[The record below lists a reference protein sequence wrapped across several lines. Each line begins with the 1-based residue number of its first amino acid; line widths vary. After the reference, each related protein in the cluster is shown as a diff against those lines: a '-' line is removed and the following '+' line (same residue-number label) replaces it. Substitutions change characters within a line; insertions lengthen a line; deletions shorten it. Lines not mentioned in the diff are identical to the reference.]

1 MRKFFNSK
9 QRFGIRKIHGIT
21 GSVLLGLLVMSMA
34 TVSNVSANEVSEASS
49 VVSRTTDTN
58 TTETST
64 VVSGITDTHTAD
76 TSTKPIKT
84 ENESVTAVDTESETA
99 KKTKIKH
106 YNPKWDTI
114 DESGN
119 VVRDL
124 NKYSDTEANKVAGS
138 NTEEQPEIKP
148 TEIKPVD
155 KESFNFKTVWDDDST
170 ETKQGTGSNMP
181 NNSLLFTYSNTEPA
195 QNLYVTVS
203 KTDTHKIV
211 KSSQSEYLGDLTD
224 GRSVYKIAYLNGA
237 SQIEFKSQSTNELPN
252 TIKRKNGQTIDFEY
266 KVYQNTSQDKN
277 LDINSLIST
286 ATELYTGKVSY
297 TYDHLKQAGYTV
309 TDKLTSVVESNV
321 KPDNDFRTI
330 MVSEHDSK
338 TDEVITKLTKI
349 SMITGLNNAAY
360 SKSYTYGDSAY
371 EITSEYEIPNHE
383 NETITVLGLPDGLT
397 PTVKHERLA
406 NGSYKINMRDLMRE
420 PNGTTTLDLNVSDE
434 FSNQLITGGIIVK
447 PEYKLERLNDN
458 GTQFIQIVKD
468 PYGFN
473 LYSKDISVGTE
484 FAHSTVIPKNQ
495 FLSIDNKNKY
505 GEYVSVADDKHSH
518 IPLVDEYS
526 YKGDGVGRAT
536 VVYDLTGID
545 SHFNKVLNTDA
556 TVYAYVNNTWVEV
569 SKGDG
574 NRDVELPSNTKKVA
588 LSHDN
593 LVKDEAKSPKFDVS
607 LDDVA
612 TFKSENKNTR
622 KILDMH
628 ARIFNIP
635 DAVTFMDEE
644 TINNTSTV
652 LAERVLMLP
661 EENWSYI
668 VSIIKDRYDLP
679 FETGT
684 TTIETTLTW
693 ATNGPSNTDTD
704 HPNEKIDYFV
714 HITNDLKPFKLKFSD
729 NVTILSETQ
738 VDNGVVYRISPV
750 NNDINKLNITI
761 DSDGITPVNGK
772 ITVGKIS
779 KSDGQSPFTT
789 TNTLITEHGSTYK
802 VAGSNTSIDFGR
814 DLKDNYITADTSDVV
829 FNPLRES
836 FSKLELVER
845 DSNIDAN
852 TKDIVY
858 NYDLIGKV
866 NDHTGNGKS
875 IKSATFGIPK
885 TENGTILNLAKS
897 LDNISG
903 VSSYSYELNN
913 SGTFVDTVDK
923 SDLSKVT
930 KVKVTYDNAVKVTPE
945 KPWVLTVPLVLDED
959 SKSTKTATGT
969 LTFDYSDD
977 TTLITNTV
985 DLKKEYV
992 PLKEKDVI
1000 NFTYMSSS
1008 LLQDN
1013 NSTIDHNFLY
1023 VPDRIT
1029 TLKKYIQENGISPK
1043 IDSKYE
1049 SRFESDLFSRSKA
1062 THDGFIIDKIK
1073 TGTTGLVT
1081 LNTDELFEYV
1091 YQNLAGESTSK
1102 KGVIVSERKSDP
1114 YGSDTYLRDNTKDI
1128 LQAIVKVDKNGN
1140 YSLLKKGEVLN
1151 VSDIQEI
1158 RVYYSS
1164 FTKPKVRGYVYTP
1177 SVDSLDPT
1185 VRTENGGLHY
1195 NMMALADPEMSEK
1208 YMSPLYEDDIE
1219 GLEPGSSVVVN
1230 HKEIPSKT
1238 VVEENE
1244 KFKRTLTYSYTYHK
1258 LNDMDGFKDNG
1269 TRVAALTGS
1278 DMHAVF
1284 FYDEHV
1290 DEKIEWK
1297 TKPLTVNYIDSE
1309 TNETLTSYNVQRL
1322 KDEPIGEFDKEYP
1335 NYTFER
1341 SDFNSTDLM
1350 GDSERTINMYFKH
1363 QKATVRTEVYV
1374 DNTLVSTT
1382 DKEVNTLS
1390 KVDKGISDLTLE
1402 HDNKVAKYV
1411 RTESD
1416 NDTVGEE
1423 GSVTTVKHYYE
1434 TVSEING
1441 VAVNVVFKDGN
1452 TVVGSTL
1459 AESTKSDNEI
1469 SWSVISNVSDTI
1481 DTNTYKPVNGDWA
1494 TTELKGT
1501 LSYDSNKKV
1510 YTVEVPVTKR
1520 VGRIVVKYVDE
1531 SGSEIRTPE
1540 VYKDQPIGTEYDKVS
1555 PTTNI
1560 PVETGYVNKDGKLY
1574 MRTTGY
1580 VRVTKDNFGP
1590 GTISEGDNVFT
1601 FIYKKVTKDIEA
1613 TVTGKVPNDAP
1624 IIDKD
1629 VKELTPDLHGTV
1641 YEADPTKPKGETEVV
1656 VEGSDGYTIT
1666 STSYTH
1672 DENGNIVTT
1681 PNEPEVVKP
1690 VARVVKV
1697 GIKPKV
1703 EETPIGYYTRYER
1716 DDELTAGEQITSVH
1730 GKEGKTTT
1738 TTTYT
1743 MNPDTGVV
1751 TENPSVTVEE
1761 KSVNEVI
1768 KVGTKPKV
1776 VTEQLTKEI
1785 RYTSDPSKDKGEK
1798 TVITEGENGKVV
1810 TTIPYILNDVE
1821 GTVSEGKS
1829 EIVRHEGKPKIISVG
1844 TKPKV
1849 EVAKIPVTIRYE
1861 YNPNMDKDYRK
1872 VITEG
1877 SEGKLTT
1884 TTTYTVNEQ
1893 TGDLSESK
1901 STVETV
1907 KMIERV
1913 IEIGTKEIY
1922 VPNEAPVH
1930 EKPEY
1935 EGGAVPNE
1943 APVHTL
1949 PEYEGGVV
1957 PNEAPVHTLPEY
1969 EGGVVPNEAPV
1980 HTLPEYEGGVVPND
1994 APVHTLPEYE
2004 GGVVPNDAPVHKL
2017 PEYEGGVVP
2026 NDAPVHTLPEYEGG
2040 VVPNDAPVHTL
2051 PEYEGGVVP
2060 NDAPVHTLPEYEGGV
2075 TPNEAP
2081 VHTLPEYEGGVVP
2094 NDAPVHTLPE
2104 YEGCVVPNDA
2114 PVHTLPEFNGGVT
2127 PNDAPIHDKPEFDG
2141 GVTPNEA
2148 PIHDKP
2154 EFNGGVTPNE
2164 APIHD
2169 KPEFNGGVTPNDAP
2183 IHDKPEF
2190 NGGVTPNEAPIHDKP
2205 EFNRG
2210 VTPNDAPIH
2219 DKPEFNGGV
2228 TPNEAPIHDK
2238 PEFNGPTTT
2247 QTSNPNQLPNTGEKQ
2262 SSVLGILG
2270 SLGIISALLS
2280 VLHKRKKFND

>member
-64 VVSGITDTHTAD
+64 VVSGITDTTTNE
-76 TSTKPIKT
+76 TSTELNKT
-84 ENESVTAVDTESETA
+84 EKESVHAVDTESETT
-99 KKTKIKH
+99 TKPKVKH

-124 NKYSDTEANKVAGS
+124 NKYSDTEANKIDGS
-138 NTEEQPEIKP
+138 NTEEQPETKP

-155 KESFNFKTVWDDDST
+155 KDSFNFKTVWDDDST
-170 ETKQGTGSNMP
+170 GTKQGTGSNMP
-181 NNSLLFTYSNTEPA
+181 TNSLLFTYSNTEPA

-252 TIKRKNGQTIDFEY
+252 DLKRKNGQTIDFEY

-383 NETITVLGLPDGLT
+383 NETITVSGLPDGLT
-397 PTVKHERLA
+397 PVVKHERLP

-434 FSNQLITGGIIVK
+434 FNNQLITGGIVVK
-447 PEYKLERLNDN
+447 PEYKLERLNEN
-458 GTQFIQIVKD
+458 GTQFIQVVKD
-468 PYGFN
+468 PYGFK

-484 FAHSTVIPKNQ
+484 FAHSTVVPKNQ
-495 FLSIDNKNKY
+495 FLSIDNKNQY

-518 IPLVDEYS
+518 IPLVAEYS

-545 SHFNKVLNTDA
+545 SHFNKVLNTDT
-556 TVYAYVNNTWVEV
+556 TVYAYVNNAWVEV

-750 NNDINKLNITI
+750 NNNIDKLNITI

-779 KSDGQSPFTT
+779 KTDGRLFTT
-789 TNTLITEHGSTYK
+789 TINELITEHGSTYK

-959 SKSTKTATGT
+959 SKATKTATGT

-977 TTLITNTV
+977 TTLVTNTV
-985 DLKKEYV
+985 DLKKEYI
-992 PLKEKDVI
+992 PLTEKDVI
-1000 NFTYMSSS
+1000 TFTYWDATFG
-1008 LLQDN
+1008 QDDTN
-1013 NSTIDHNFLY
+1013 NSNPLY
-1023 VPDRIT
+1023 VPKRVM
-1029 TLKKYIQENGISPK
+1029 TL
-1043 IDSKYE
+1043 SKYLKE
-1049 SRFESDLFSRSKA
+1049 KQTDVIPDKGQ
-1062 THDGFIIDKIK
+1062 DGFYMDSYGLYRSNDGSIINKIK
-1073 TGTTGLVT
+1073 TGTRGLVT
-1081 LNTDELFEYV
+1081 LDANELFEYV
-1091 YQNLAGESTSK
+1091 YKNMSDDLLST
-1102 KGVIVSERKSDP
+1102 KGVVKTILPYSDSEDANS
-1114 YGSDTYLRDNTKDI
+1114 YEYSTKYV
-1128 LQAIVKVDKNGN
+1128 LEAIAINHKNGKIT
-1140 YSLLKKGEVLN
+1140 LLKKGDKIN
-1151 VSDIQEI
+1151 VSDIGGI
-1158 RVYYSS
+1158 NVYYTSY
-1164 FTKPKVRGYVYTP
+1164 TPLKARGYVYKPTI
-1177 SVDSLDPT
+1177 DSNSEDRYL
-1185 VRTENGGLHY
+1185 N
-1195 NMMALADPEMSEK
+1195 ADELSYSADSNLK
-1208 YMSPLYEDDIE
+1208 GSPLYEDDIK
-1219 GLEPGSSVVVN
+1219 GLEPGSTVVVN
-1230 HKEIPSKT
+1230 HKELPSRT
-1238 VVEENE
+1238 VVEDNE
-1244 KFKRTLTYSYTYHK
+1244 RFKRTVTYSYTYHK
-1258 LNDMDGFKDNG
+1258 LKDIDGFKDDGTRTVAYNG
-1269 TRVAALTGS
+1269 TRS

-1309 TNETLTSYNVQRL
+1309 TNETLTSYTVQRL
-1322 KDEPIGEFDKEYP
+1322 KDEPIGEFDQEYP

-1374 DNTLVSTT
+1374 DDTLVSTN

-1390 KVDKGISDLTLE
+1390 KVDKVASDLTLE
-1402 HDNKVAKYV
+1402 YDNKVAKYV

-1469 SWSVISNVSDTI
+1469 SWSLTSNVSDTI
-1481 DTNTYKPVNGDWA
+1481 DTNTYKPVNGDWT

-1501 LSYDSNKKV
+1501 LSYDSNKRV

-1560 PVETGYVNKDGKLY
+1560 PIETGYVNKDGKLY

-1580 VRVTKDNFGP
+1580 IRVTKDDFGP

-1624 IIDKD
+1624 ITDKD

-1672 DENGNIVTT
+1672 DENGNIITT

-1697 GIKPKV
+1697 GIKSKV

-1849 EVAKIPVTIRYE
+1849 EVAKIPFTIRYE

-2017 PEYEGGVVP
+2017 PEYEGGVTP
-2026 NDAPVHTLPEYEGG
+2026 NEAPIHDKPEFNGG
-2040 VVPNDAPVHTL
+2040 VTPNEAPIHDK
-2051 PEYEGGVVP
+2051 PEFNGGVIP
-2060 NDAPVHTLPEYEGGV
+2060 NEAPIHDKPEFNGGV

-2081 VHTLPEYEGGVVP
+2081 VH
-2094 NDAPVHTLPE
+2094 
-2104 YEGCVVPNDA
+2104 
-2114 PVHTLPEFNGGVT
+2114 
-2127 PNDAPIHDKPEFDG
+2127 DKPEFNG

-2190 NGGVTPNEAPIHDKP
+2190 NG
-2205 EFNRG
+2205 G

>member
-1 MRKFFNSK
+1 M
-9 QRFGIRKIHGIT
+9 
-21 GSVLLGLLVMSMA
+21 
-34 TVSNVSANEVSEASS
+34 
-49 VVSRTTDTN
+49 
-58 TTETST
+58 
-64 VVSGITDTHTAD
+64 
-76 TSTKPIKT
+76 
-84 ENESVTAVDTESETA
+84 
-99 KKTKIKH
+99 
-106 YNPKWDTI
+106 
-114 DESGN
+114 
-119 VVRDL
+119 
-124 NKYSDTEANKVAGS
+124 
-138 NTEEQPEIKP
+138 
-148 TEIKPVD
+148 
-155 KESFNFKTVWDDDST
+155 
-170 ETKQGTGSNMP
+170 
-181 NNSLLFTYSNTEPA
+181 
-195 QNLYVTVS
+195 
-203 KTDTHKIV
+203 
-211 KSSQSEYLGDLTD
+211 
-224 GRSVYKIAYLNGA
+224 
-237 SQIEFKSQSTNELPN
+237 
-252 TIKRKNGQTIDFEY
+252 
-266 KVYQNTSQDKN
+266 
-277 LDINSLIST
+277 
-286 ATELYTGKVSY
+286 
-297 TYDHLKQAGYTV
+297 KQAGYTV

-383 NETITVLGLPDGLT
+383 NETITVSGLPDGLT

-518 IPLVDEYS
+518 IPLVAEYS

-750 NNDINKLNITI
+750 NNNIDKLNITI

-779 KSDGQSPFTT
+779 KTDGRLFTT
-789 TNTLITEHGSTYK
+789 TTNELITEHGSTYK

-829 FNPLRES
+829 FNPL
-836 FSKLELVER
+836 
-845 DSNIDAN
+845 N
-852 TKDIVY
+852 VY
-858 NYDLIGKV
+858 Y
-866 NDHTGNGKS
+866 T
-875 IKSATFGIPK
+875 
-885 TENGTILNLAKS
+885 
-897 LDNISG
+897 
-903 VSSYSYELNN
+903 SY
-913 SGTFVDTVDK
+913 T
-923 SDLSKVT
+923 
-930 KVKVTYDNAVKVTPE
+930 
-945 KPWVLTVPLVLDED
+945 
-959 SKSTKTATGT
+959 
-969 LTFDYSDD
+969 
-977 TTLITNTV
+977 
-985 DLKKEYV
+985 
-992 PLKEKDVI
+992 PLK
-1000 NFTYMSSS
+1000 
-1008 LLQDN
+1008 
-1013 NSTIDHNFLY
+1013 
-1023 VPDRIT
+1023 
-1029 TLKKYIQENGISPK
+1029 
-1043 IDSKYE
+1043 
-1049 SRFESDLFSRSKA
+1049 A
-1062 THDGFIIDKIK
+1062 
-1073 TGTTGLVT
+1073 
-1081 LNTDELFEYV
+1081 
-1091 YQNLAGESTSK
+1091 
-1102 KGVIVSERKSDP
+1102 
-1114 YGSDTYLRDNTKDI
+1114 
-1128 LQAIVKVDKNGN
+1128 
-1140 YSLLKKGEVLN
+1140 
-1151 VSDIQEI
+1151 
-1158 RVYYSS
+1158 
-1164 FTKPKVRGYVYTP
+1164 RGYVYKPTI
-1177 SVDSLDPT
+1177 DSNSEDRYL
-1185 VRTENGGLHY
+1185 N
-1195 NMMALADPEMSEK
+1195 ADELSYSADSNLK
-1208 YMSPLYEDDIE
+1208 GSPLYEDDIK
-1219 GLEPGSSVVVN
+1219 GLEPGSTVVVN
-1230 HKEIPSKT
+1230 HKELPSRT
-1238 VVEENE
+1238 VVEDNE
-1244 KFKRTLTYSYTYHK
+1244 RFKRTVTYSYTYHK
-1258 LNDMDGFKDNG
+1258 LKDIDGFKDDGTRTVAYNG
-1269 TRVAALTGS
+1269 TRS

-1309 TNETLTSYNVQRL
+1309 TNETLTSYTVQRL
-1322 KDEPIGEFDKEYP
+1322 KDEPIGEFDQEYP

-1374 DNTLVSTT
+1374 DNTLVSTS

-1390 KVDKGISDLTLE
+1390 KVDKAASDLTLE

-1416 NDTVGEE
+1416 SDTVGEE

-1459 AESTKSDNEI
+1459 AASTKSDNEI
-1469 SWSVISNVSDTI
+1469 SWSLTSNVSDTI

-1555 PTTNI
+1555 PTMNI
-1560 PVETGYVNKDGKLY
+1560 PIETGYVNKDGKLY

-1580 VRVTKDNFGP
+1580 VRVTKDDFGP

-1601 FIYKKVTKDIEA
+1601 FIYKKVTKDIDA
-1613 TVTGKVPNDAP
+1613 TITGKVPNDAP

-1672 DENGNIVTT
+1672 DEKGNIITT
-1681 PNEPEVVKP
+1681 PNTPEVVTP
-1690 VARVVKV
+1690 VTRVVKV
-1697 GIKPKV
+1697 GTKPKV

-1716 DDELTAGEQITSVH
+1716 DDELTAGEHVTSVH

-1768 KVGTKPKV
+1768 KVGTKPKI

-1785 RYTSDPSKDKGEK
+1785 RYTSDPTKDKGEK

-1810 TTIPYILNDVE
+1810 TITPYILNDVE

-1877 SEGKLTT
+1877 SEGELTT

-1913 IEIGTKEIY
+1913 IEIGTKETY

-1935 EGGAVPNE
+1935 K
-1943 APVHTL
+1943 
-1949 PEYEGGVV
+1949 GGVV
-1957 PNEAPVHTLPEY
+1957 PNDAPVHTLPEY

-1994 APVHTLPEYE
+1994 APVHTIPE
-2004 GGVVPNDAPVHKL
+2004 
-2017 PEYEGGVVP
+2017 
-2026 NDAPVHTLPEYEGG
+2026 
-2040 VVPNDAPVHTL
+2040 
-2051 PEYEGGVVP
+2051 
-2060 NDAPVHTLPEYEGGV
+2060 
-2075 TPNEAP
+2075 
-2081 VHTLPEYEGGVVP
+2081 
-2094 NDAPVHTLPE
+2094 
-2104 YEGCVVPNDA
+2104 
-2114 PVHTLPEFNGGVT
+2114 
-2127 PNDAPIHDKPEFDG
+2127 
-2141 GVTPNEA
+2141 
-2148 PIHDKP
+2148 
-2154 EFNGGVTPNE
+2154 
-2164 APIHD
+2164 
-2169 KPEFNGGVTPNDAP
+2169 
-2183 IHDKPEF
+2183 
-2190 NGGVTPNEAPIHDKP
+2190 
-2205 EFNRG
+2205 
-2210 VTPNDAPIH
+2210 
-2219 DKPEFNGGV
+2219 
-2228 TPNEAPIHDK
+2228 
-2238 PEFNGPTTT
+2238 
-2247 QTSNPNQLPNTGEKQ
+2247 
-2262 SSVLGILG
+2262 
-2270 SLGIISALLS
+2270 
-2280 VLHKRKKFND
+2280 